1 MPKAQPATLRHYSV
15 AILSV
20 TLALL
25 LTLLLNSLLH
35 STVWALFYAAVVI
48 SIWYGGFGPGLLAT
62 ILSSLILNHLLLRAN
77 SLEHFVRLAVFILVS
92 LLISSLTVALRSA
105 KQRAEMAMVKLKA
118 SEARYRRLIDTAT
131 EGICTLDAEGRIN
144 YVNQRTT
151 QMLGYSVGEMLGR
164 SIFDF
169 MDSASRLEVQQQ
181 LERRQQGTAQQRD
194 LRLCCQ
200 DGSALWTIVSTNP
213 ILNETG
219 EFLGT
224 LAMIADVTDRKRVEE
239 ERAELLVREQTARE
253 SAEVANRIKD
263 EFLSILSHELRTPLA
278 SMLLWVELL
287 RSGNLN
293 PATTTSALET
303 IERNTKSQ
311 IQLIDALLDISR
323 IIAGKL
329 YLSVEPVEL
338 IPLIEATI
346 DLIRPSAAL
355 KGIQIQTVLD
365 SSVALVFGDPV
376 RLQQI
381 LWNLL
386 SNAVKFTSTGGRV
399 EVRLTC
405 TDSYAKIVVRDTGIG
420 ISAEFLPYVFD
431 RFRQADNKTTRPEH
445 GLGLGLAIVR
455 HLVELHGGTINAY
468 SRGEGQG
475 ATFTVTLPLAAFT
488 SETIDQECLDSKIE
502 ESSRFDDLPRL
513 DGLLVLVVDDEA
525 DVREAI
531 ALMLKQCG
539 AEVLAVAS
547 TGEALKILAKE
558 AGRRPDVL
566 LCDIRMPD
574 DDGYTLIRRV
584 RALETERGGRILAAA
599 VTAYA
604 KEEDRSQALSAGFQL
619 HLSKPIN
626 PAHLVAAVANL
637 VEQARKAG
645 EMK

>member
-1 MPKAQPATLRHYSV
+1 MPKAQPSTLRRYSV
-15 AILSV
+15 AVLSLS
-20 TLALL
+20 LALL
-25 LTLLLNSLLH
+25 LTLLLNSLMH
-35 STVWALFYAAVVI
+35 SAVWALFYAAVVI

-62 ILSSLILNHLLLRAN
+62 ILSSLILNYLLLRAN
-77 SLEHFVRLAVFILVS
+77 ILEHFVRLAVFILVS

-105 KQRAEMAMVKLKA
+105 KQRAEMAMAKLKA

-151 QMLGYSVGEMLGR
+151 QMLGYSLGEMLGR

-169 MDSASRLEVQQQ
+169 IDSASRLEVQQQ

-224 LAMIADVTDRKRVEE
+224 LAMITDVTDRKRVEE

-405 TDSYAKIVVRDTGIG
+405 TDSYAKIVVIDTGIG

-431 RFRQADNKTTRPEH
+431 RFRQADNKTTRSEH

-488 SETIDQECLDSKIE
+488 SETIDQECLDPKIE
-502 ESSRFDDLPRL
+502 ESSLFDDLPRL

-539 AEVLAVAS
+539 AEVLAATS
-547 TGEALKILAKE
+547 TDEALKILTKE

-584 RALETERGGRILAAA
+584 RALEAERGGRILAAA

-619 HLSKPIN
+619 HVSKPVN
-626 PAHLVAAVANL
+626 PAHLVAGVANL